1 MTTKMCKVSESK
13 LVMLGSPGVGK
24 SGKRKLFIR
33 HVHVIKLRVLLRK
46 KLSKIERKQ
55 SRIFKQEE
63 MRVTC
68 SSVVVVKL
76 KMLRIRLHI
85 FCNAIHVYSSFFRN
99 CKMLALLARKAYI
112 GDQWRIQG
120 DGAQLS
126 AKFLQNNRLAHR
138 LREFASPAPRK
149 SWIHPWGSKNFSVKK
164 RRNTTTEGT
173 SCVLL

>member
-1 MTTKMCKVSESK
+1 
-13 LVMLGSPGVGK
+13 MLGSPGVGK

-85 FCNAIHVYSSFFRN
+85 FCNVIHVYSSFFV
-99 CKMLALLARKAYI
+99 I
-112 GDQWRIQG
+112 
-120 DGAQLS
+120 
-126 AKFLQNNRLAHR
+126 AKCWLCWHVRL
-138 LREFASPAPRK
+138 
-149 SWIHPWGSKNFSVKK
+149 
-164 RRNTTTEGT
+164 T
-173 SCVLL
+173 

>member
-1 MTTKMCKVSESK
+1 
-13 LVMLGSPGVGK
+13 
-24 SGKRKLFIR
+24 
-33 HVHVIKLRVLLRK
+33 
-46 KLSKIERKQ
+46 
-55 SRIFKQEE
+55 
-63 MRVTC
+63 MRVAC

-76 KMLRIRLHI
+76 KMFRIRLHI
-85 FCNAIHVYSSFFRN
+85 FCNVIHVYSSFFRN

-149 SWIHPWGSKNFSVKK
+149 SWIHPWGSKNFSAKK
-164 RRNTTTEGT
+164 KKKYYH
-173 SCVLL
+173 